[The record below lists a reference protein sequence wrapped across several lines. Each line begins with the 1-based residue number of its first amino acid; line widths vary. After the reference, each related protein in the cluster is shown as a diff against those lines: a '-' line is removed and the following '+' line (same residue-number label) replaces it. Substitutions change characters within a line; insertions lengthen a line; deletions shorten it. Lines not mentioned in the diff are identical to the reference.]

1 MSSATFDLSSFCD
14 RAVVVLDIDPLVVGE
29 YTPYEL
35 TLLSKAKTEREQ
47 RAFEDDLCLA
57 WHTEAF
63 ARQKR
68 LPQLENVL
76 KKARKRPSKKSS
88 MSDAILKAMAAEKG
102 VIIE

>member
-14 RAVVVLDIDPLVVGE
+14 RAVVMLGIDPLVVGE

-35 TLLSKAKTEREQ
+35 TLLSKAKAERDQ
-47 RAFEDDLCLA
+47 RTFEDDLCLA
-57 WHTEAF
+57 WHVEAF

-68 LPQLENVL
+68 LPQLDHIL

-102 VIIE
+102 VIVK